1 MTSPCAGDSL
11 TRESRSSSARSFF
24 CSVSSELCAPSATL
38 GAASSS
44 GTASA
49 RQAGRPAGDSGK
61 KRKDMEET
69 LRLFRKYYVPA
80 GVSMDWLK
88 SIAPIIKKA
97 NLLQSGGDLISAK
110 SGIIMYLAGEL
121 DRTGQPNGPA
131 RPLRPSAICQ

>member
-1 MTSPCAGDSL
+1 M
-11 TRESRSSSARSFF
+11 
-24 CSVSSELCAPSATL
+24 
-38 GAASSS
+38 
-44 GTASA
+44 
-49 RQAGRPAGDSGK
+49 
-61 KRKDMEET
+61 ET

-131 RPLRPSAICQ
+131 RHLRPSAICE